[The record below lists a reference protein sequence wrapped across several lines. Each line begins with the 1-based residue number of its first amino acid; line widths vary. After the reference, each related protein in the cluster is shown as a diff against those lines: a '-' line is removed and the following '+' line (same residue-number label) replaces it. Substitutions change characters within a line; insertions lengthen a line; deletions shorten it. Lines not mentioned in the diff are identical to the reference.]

1 VIDAIKVLSIVWT
14 CSNLLATFSLVSA
27 QEIYGNTDAPL
38 VAEALGTKVHTGD
51 PDEMKYVILGK
62 LLGRYA
68 EDHDI
73 GVKKV
78 EIDVYIGSLHR
89 MAERDRKRHEE
100 KRQQLTRKLKSTSLT
115 DPERKSLS
123 SELDTVSE
131 FLNDIDEMT
140 KSTGKNSDEV
150 RQARE
155 QVAAAFIRQ
164 WKINRSLYKHYG
176 GRIIFQ
182 QGGPE
187 PLDAYRMFLQE
198 QEKKGA
204 FTILDEAFKEK
215 FWEYYLT
222 EFKHSFYPAGSR
234 EEEQVFETPWWLTEP
249 REEQ

>member
-1 VIDAIKVLSIVWT
+1 MKVLSIVWT
-14 CSNLLATFSLVSA
+14 CFNLLATFSLVSA
-27 QEIYGNTDAPL
+27 QEIYGDTDAPL
-38 VAEALGTKVHTGD
+38 VAEVLGTKIHTGD

-62 LLGRYA
+62 LLDRYA

-73 GVKKV
+73 EVKQA
-78 EIDVYIGSLHR
+78 EIDTYVESLHR
-89 MAERDRKRHEE
+89 EAERDRKRHEDRMQE
-100 KRQQLTRKLKSTSLT
+100 LARILKSTSLT

-123 SELDTVSE
+123 SELDAVNE

-140 KSTGKNSDEV
+140 KNTGMNPDEV
-150 RQARE
+150 RQARA

-164 WKINRSLYKHYG
+164 WKINRSLYKQYG
-176 GRIIFQ
+176 GRVIFQ

-198 QEKKGA
+198 QKKKGA
-204 FTILDEAFKEK
+204 FTILDKTFEEK

-222 EFKHSFYPAGSR
+222 DAKHSFYPKGSR
-234 EEEQVFETPWWLTEP
+234 EEKQVFETPWWLTEP

>member
-1 VIDAIKVLSIVWT
+1 MKVLSIVWT
-14 CSNLLATFSLVSA
+14 CLNLLATFSLVSA

-38 VAEALGTKVHTGD
+38 VAEALGTKIHTGD

-62 LLGRYA
+62 LLDRYA

-73 GVKKV
+73 EVRQA
-78 EIDVYIGSLHR
+78 EIDTYVESLNR
-89 MAERDRKRHEE
+89 VAERDRKRHEE
-100 KRQQLTRKLKSTSLT
+100 RRQELARKLKSTSLT
-115 DPERKSLS
+115 EPERKALS
-123 SELDTVSE
+123 SELAKVNE
-131 FLNDIDEMT
+131 HLNDIDEMT
-140 KSTGKNSDEV
+140 KNTGMNPDEV

-164 WKINRSLYKHYG
+164 WKINRSLYKQYG

-198 QEKKGA
+198 QKKKGA
-204 FTILDEAFKEK
+204 FKIIDKAFEEI

-222 EFKHSFYPAGSR
+222 DAKHSFDPKGCS
-234 EEEQVFETPWWLTEP
+234 EEKQVFEIPWWLSEP

>member
-1 VIDAIKVLSIVWT
+1 MKVLSIVWT
-14 CSNLLATFSLVSA
+14 CLNLLATFSLVSA

-38 VAEALGTKVHTGD
+38 VAEALGTKIHTGD

-62 LLGRYA
+62 LLDRYA

-73 GVKKV
+73 EVRQA
-78 EIDVYIGSLHR
+78 EIDTYVESLNR
-89 MAERDRKRHEE
+89 VAERDRKRHEE
-100 KRQQLTRKLKSTSLT
+100 RRQELARKLKSTSLT
-115 DPERKSLS
+115 DPERKALS
-123 SELDTVSE
+123 SELAKVNE
-131 FLNDIDEMT
+131 HLNDIDEMT
-140 KSTGKNSDEV
+140 KNTGMNPDEV

-164 WKINRSLYKHYG
+164 WKINRSLYKQYG

-187 PLDAYRMFLQE
+187 PLDAYRMFLKE
-198 QEKKGA
+198 QKKKGA
-204 FTILDEAFKEK
+204 FKILDKAFEEI

-222 EFKHSFYPAGSR
+222 DAKHSFYPKGSR
-234 EEEQVFETPWWLTEP
+234 EEKQVFEIPWWLSEP